1 MLADFLIVLGL
12 IVLNGFFALSE
23 LAVISARPARLRV
36 LAKAG
41 RPGAETA
48 LRLAAE
54 PSRFLSSVQVGITLV
69 GIFAGA
75 YGGTTLSGPLAS
87 WLADIPWLAPYSA
100 SLAFAVVVVGLTY
113 LSLIIGEL
121 VPKQLAL
128 AHAEP
133 LAALVARP
141 MSLLAWISAPLI
153 WLLDTSTRL
162 TLRLMGQDALVRD
175 KVSDEEIHALLAE
188 AREAGVVERGEHA
201 MLQRVM
207 RFADR
212 PVESIM
218 TPRPDMVWLD
228 VDSDDVAL
236 LGVLRASPHAR
247 LPVCRG
253 ELDELE
259 GVVLVRDLLIQR
271 LQGETL
277 DLRKVM
283 RPPLVVQEGMRAL
296 TLLERLRQA
305 PVPIAFVADE
315 YGSLQ
320 GLVTAMDILAA
331 LAGET
336 AETAGPANPMV
347 VLAEDG
353 SYLLDG
359 GLPLDEVAELLGLAD
374 IGALRGFHTL
384 AGYVLHHLGHLPEI
398 GEQFGLEGYVFE
410 VVDMDGRRIDRVRV
424 RQSPQ

>member
-247 LPVCRG
+247 LP
-253 ELDELE
+253 
-259 GVVLVRDLLIQR
+259 
-271 LQGETL
+271 
-277 DLRKVM
+277 
-283 RPPLVVQEGMRAL
+283 
-296 TLLERLRQA
+296 
-305 PVPIAFVADE
+305 
-315 YGSLQ
+315 
-320 GLVTAMDILAA
+320 
-331 LAGET
+331 
-336 AETAGPANPMV
+336 
-347 VLAEDG
+347 
-353 SYLLDG
+353 
-359 GLPLDEVAELLGLAD
+359 
-374 IGALRGFHTL
+374 
-384 AGYVLHHLGHLPEI
+384 
-398 GEQFGLEGYVFE
+398 
-410 VVDMDGRRIDRVRV
+410 
-424 RQSPQ
+424 

>member
-87 WLADIPWLAPYSA
+87 WLAAIPLLAPYSA

-113 LSLIIGEL
+113 LSLIVGEL

-162 TLRLMGQDALVRD
+162 TLRLMGQDARVRD

-212 PVESIM
+212 PVEAIM

-228 VDSDDVAL
+228 VDSDDVTL

-271 LQGETL
+271 LQGEPL
-277 DLRKVM
+277 NLRKVM
-283 RPPLVVQEGMRAL
+283 RPPLVVQEGMRAFP
-296 TLLERLRQA
+296 LLERLRQA

-336 AETAGPANPMV
+336 VETAGAANPMV
-347 VLAEDG
+347 VLLEDG

-359 GLPLDEVAELLGLAD
+359 GLPLDELAELLGLGD
-374 IGALRGFHTL
+374 IGELRGIHTL

-424 RQSPQ
+424 RKNTL